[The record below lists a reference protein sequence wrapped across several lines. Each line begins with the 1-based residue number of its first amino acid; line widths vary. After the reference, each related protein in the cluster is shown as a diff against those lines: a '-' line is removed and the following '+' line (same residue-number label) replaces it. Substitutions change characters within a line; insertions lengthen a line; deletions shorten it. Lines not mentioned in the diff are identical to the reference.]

1 MFKFNTSLPDDR
13 ESMLWL
19 NVNSIL
25 PGLER
30 QNSVRLA
37 SRTRLKIFAR
47 SAGLAGQP
55 ENVETVQEAVLDQ

>member
-1 MFKFNTSLPDDR
+1 
-13 ESMLWL
+13 MLWL